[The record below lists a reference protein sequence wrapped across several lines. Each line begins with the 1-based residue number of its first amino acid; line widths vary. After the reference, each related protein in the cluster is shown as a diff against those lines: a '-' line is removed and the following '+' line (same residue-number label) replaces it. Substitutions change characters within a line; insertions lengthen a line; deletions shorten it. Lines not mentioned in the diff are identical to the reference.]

1 MDCDLCISTALGEP
15 GLQGPDQGGEGN
27 LLWFLNSVYSLLYP
41 FNSSSLTP
49 ETLQIS
55 WVWTQRLDLDQVW
68 RTSIP
73 RSLSPDDW
81 CSCSIFLWHLW
92 KWINFMMYLNLVE
105 GTSAQRKLPTS
116 SLMSKK
122 PALGRADLR
131 FCLPLLFFDS
141 QSYQWDY
148 FHSSLIYKMSDPHCY
163 YYYYYYYRTQKD
175 FSDNLSSVAS
185 LFCRWGNWDSC
196 VFSHHHGTSQL
207 LYDSS
212 RLGDVE
218 VTNNP

>member
-1 MDCDLCISTALGEP
+1 MGLIPHQGTKILHALGLSSCVPQLLNPYAQLETSP
-15 GLQGPDQGGEGN
+15 HTTRKHLAYCSKDLMQPNQSINIFFKKGFLHESLDYDNMCENYLTDSCHMQYFPYLLGQGTVWYKPSLVTRVLKN
-27 LLWFLNSVYSLLYP
+27 LLWEELTLDFASLCYSLIL
-41 FNSSSLTP
+41 
-49 ETLQIS
+49 
-55 WVWTQRLDLDQVW
+55 
-68 RTSIP
+68 
-73 RSLSPDDW
+73 
-81 CSCSIFLWHLW
+81 
-92 KWINFMMYLNLVE
+92 
-105 GTSAQRKLPTS
+105 
-116 SLMSKK
+116 
-122 PALGRADLR
+122 RA
-131 FCLPLLFFDS
+131 
-141 QSYQWDY
+141 YQWDY